1 VDSDTFTAV
10 YTLTQSDIDA
20 GTFTNTATATGQ
32 YNGDVTDTDED
43 VQNFVR
49 TASISIVKTADKTAE
64 IQVGDIITYTYVVT
78 NTGNVTVNGVDV
90 TDIHPG
96 TGTLGE
102 LITTDATDG
111 ILPGGTVTYMATY
124 TVTQQDI
131 DNNIPITNTATATA
145 MGINN
150 VPAVANDTA
159 TITPEKASAS
169 ILLEKTGL
177 FKDVN
182 NNGRADA
189 GDQINYTF
197 TITNTGN
204 VNLTNVIVTDPKV
217 TVIGTPIALLGAG
230 KSDGNTF
237 TAVYTLTQSDID
249 AGTFTNTATATGQYN
264 GDVTDTDEDVQVFL
278 QVPSLVLS
286 KTADKSSVSAAGEQ
300 IVYTLTVT
308 NTGNVTIDEVTLVDA
323 KVSVNKNVGSLA
335 PGASATVTA
344 TYTVSQADMDA
355 GSIVN
360 VASVSGTDPKGV
372 DTDTE
377 DGVTVNV
384 AQNAFLSLSKT
395 ANKSSVS
402 GAGDEIV
409 YTLTVTNTGNVT
421 ITDINK
427 SDPKVSYNKS
437 VGTLSPGQSASVDI
451 VYVVTQSD
459 IDSGQIANT
468 GFITGNGPGG
478 ITISGEDVVTVNV
491 NQVGALSVVKTSDSQ
506 NYSVIGQ
513 EIVYTIRV
521 TNTGNVTL
529 NNILIRD
536 PLTGL
541 ENTVNTLAPGISV
554 NIETAYLVKLEDL
567 VKGSILNN
575 VFVSGKLPDGG
586 DVSGSDSISITGE
599 SNQIIANDDN
609 FGERTISFVGLL
621 GNILENDLLEGRR
634 PDPNDVDFEFT
645 ELDGIIGLN
654 IAGNGDLSLSLIE
667 PLNNEAREYTLR
679 YVLREKLNPTN
690 SDTGIVTFR
699 LVDNTTDLSVTKT
712 SNEAEVF
719 EGDEFEYVIT
729 VRNVGSTDATEVMI
743 VDDLPTGISYVGST
757 FTSNNGQIGVNTS
770 VQGSRITWDVPFF
783 PQGGILVITLK
794 VKAGALS
801 GENPLIITNGV
812 SVSAK
817 EVETNP
823 SDNSDSDVNRVNP
836 FFIPNVITPDGDGK
850 NDTFEIKGL
859 NKFVQNEIVIFN
871 RNGDHVFKQ
880 SNYENGWDAQGLVAG
895 TYFYVLTGVDSQG
908 KKHDFKGWIQVIKKD
923 GSTINKIF

>member
-1 VDSDTFTAV
+1 
-10 YTLTQSDIDA
+10 
-20 GTFTNTATATGQ
+20 
-32 YNGDVTDTDED
+32 
-43 VQNFVR
+43 
-49 TASISIVKTADKTAE
+49 
-64 IQVGDIITYTYVVT
+64 
-78 NTGNVTVNGVDV
+78 
-90 TDIHPG
+90 
-96 TGTLGE
+96 
-102 LITTDATDG
+102 
-111 ILPGGTVTYMATY
+111 
-124 TVTQQDI
+124 
-131 DNNIPITNTATATA
+131 
-145 MGINN
+145 
-150 VPAVANDTA
+150 
-159 TITPEKASAS
+159 
-169 ILLEKTGL
+169 
-177 FKDVN
+177 
-182 NNGRADA
+182 
-189 GDQINYTF
+189 
-197 TITNTGN
+197 
-204 VNLTNVIVTDPKV
+204 
-217 TVIGTPIALLGAG
+217 
-230 KSDGNTF
+230 
-237 TAVYTLTQSDID
+237 
-249 AGTFTNTATATGQYN
+249 
-264 GDVTDTDEDVQVFL
+264 
-278 QVPSLVLS
+278 
-286 KTADKSSVSAAGEQ
+286 
-300 IVYTLTVT
+300 
-308 NTGNVTIDEVTLVDA
+308 
-323 KVSVNKNVGSLA
+323 
-335 PGASATVTA
+335 
-344 TYTVSQADMDA
+344 
-355 GSIVN
+355 
-360 VASVSGTDPKGV
+360 
-372 DTDTE
+372 
-377 DGVTVNV
+377 
-384 AQNAFLSLSKT
+384 
-395 ANKSSVS
+395 
-402 GAGDEIV
+402 
-409 YTLTVTNTGNVT
+409 
-421 ITDINK
+421 
-427 SDPKVSYNKS
+427 
-437 VGTLSPGQSASVDI
+437 
-451 VYVVTQSD
+451 
-459 IDSGQIANT
+459 
-468 GFITGNGPGG
+468 
-478 ITISGEDVVTVNV
+478 
-491 NQVGALSVVKTSDSQ
+491 LSVVKTSDSQ

-529 NNILIRD
+529 SNILIRD

-621 GNILENDLLEGRR
+621 GNILENDLLEGQR
-634 PDPNDVDFEFT
+634 PDPDDVDFEFT

-654 IAGNGDLSLSLIE
+654 IDENGDLSLIV
-667 PLNNEAREYTLR
+667 PVNEAREYTLR
-679 YVLREKLNPTN
+679 YVLRETLNPTN
-690 SDTGIVTFR
+690 SDTGTVTFR

-757 FTSNNGQIGVNTS
+757 FTSNNGQIAVNTS
-770 VQGSRITWDVPFF
+770 VQGSRITWNVPFF
-783 PQGGILVITLK
+783 PQGGVLVITLK

-812 SVSAK
+812 TVSAK

-871 RNGDHVFKQ
+871 RYGDHVFKQ